1 MRLGVSESDGPCVS
15 RPVNGCRASR
25 VARPARGSVP
35 AIVPRPTEAEPVSRK
50 WCPGGS
56 LSTISLTA
64 TLTAGTIW
72 ASSMTAGRLSERT
85 HRNAS
90 SWARP
95 AAAGSVSDW

>member
-1 MRLGVSESDGPCVS
+1 M
-15 RPVNGCRASR
+15 
-25 VARPARGSVP
+25 
-35 AIVPRPTEAEPVSRK
+35 
-50 WCPGGS
+50 
-56 LSTISLTA
+56 ISLTA

-85 HRNAS
+85 HWNAS